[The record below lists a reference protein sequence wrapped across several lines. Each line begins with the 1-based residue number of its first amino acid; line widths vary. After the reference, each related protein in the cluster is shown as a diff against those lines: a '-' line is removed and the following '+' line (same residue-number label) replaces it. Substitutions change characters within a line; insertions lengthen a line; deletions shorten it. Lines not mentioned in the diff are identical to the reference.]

1 MSRTDVHADPV
12 PRTGTPSRLA
22 AVAPWVSL
30 LARLVLGGV
39 LAAAAI
45 LKLDDSPAEQVR
57 AVRAYQLLPHGV
69 DAAVGYTLPFVEL
82 ILAIALIVG
91 VGTRIAAV
99 ASGLLMLVFIIGVA
113 SAWARGL
120 SIDCGCFGGGG
131 PVEPGE
137 TRYLEE
143 ILRDIGLMV
152 AAGWLAMFG
161 PGRFAFSLAMSRS
174 PSSREDPNRGEE

>member
-1 MSRTDVHADPV
+1 VSKTDVHAEPAS
-12 PRTGTPSRLA
+12 GTAAPSRLA
-22 AVAPWVSL
+22 VVMPWISV

-39 LAAAAI
+39 LVVAAI
-45 LKLDDSPAEQVR
+45 AKLSQSPAEQVR

-69 DAAVGYTLPFVEL
+69 DAAVAYTLPFVEL
-82 ILAIALIVG
+82 VLAIALIVG
-91 VGTRIAAV
+91 VATRIAAV
-99 ASGLLMLVFIIGVA
+99 ASGVLMLAFVIGVA
-113 SAWARGL
+113 SVWARGL

-152 AAGWLAMFG
+152 AAGWLAVVG
-161 PGRFAFSLAMSRS
+161 PGRFALSSAMSR
-174 PSSREDPNRGEE
+174 PSSSGEDLDRGEE

>member
-1 MSRTDVHADPV
+1 V
-12 PRTGTPSRLA
+12 PGTATPSRLA
-22 AVAPWVSL
+22 AVARWISL

-45 LKLDDSPAEQVR
+45 AKLGDSPAEQVR

-69 DAAVGYTLPFVEL
+69 DAAVAYTLPFVEL
-82 ILAIALIVG
+82 IVAIALIVG

-99 ASGLLMLVFIIGVA
+99 ASGVLMLVFIMGIA
-113 SAWARGL
+113 SVWARGL

-152 AAGWLAMFG
+152 AAGWLAVVG
-161 PGRFAFSLAMSRS
+161 PGRFALSAAMSRS
-174 PSSREDPNRGEE
+174 SPSREDLDRGEE